1 MSAVESHC
9 QSSVDKLGLRVERL
23 PFTNLPGQ
31 SKLFLEYLDDPT
43 ALKKYYPSAVRR
55 HHELTARAGLVLREH
70 KTDRTELCDA
80 LQRMNIQW
88 GASAET
94 LQNIERLRDS
104 SCVAVVSGQQVGL
117 FTGPLYTIYKA
128 LSAVKLAACMSE
140 RGVEAVPVFW
150 MATEDHDFAEVQAT
164 DFIGCDGRLARVK
177 VKDELHS
184 EGAPVGTVKL
194 DDSIDEVIARLIEVL
209 PTTEF
214 SPTLA
219 DMLRESYEA
228 GRGYGEAFAQLL
240 TKLIG
245 KYGLILLDPLD
256 ADLKRLAAPIYAE
269 AARCAPE
276 IAQSLVGRSE
286 ELNADGYHAQVLVT
300 PDSFPLFC
308 SRDSVR
314 RAITRTGENEY
325 QAKGSNQ
332 KWTRQEL
339 ARAAANEP
347 QHFSP
352 NVTLRSVVQDYLLPT
367 IAYYGGA
374 AEIAYFAQTA
384 EVYRLLQRPVTPIL
398 HRASLTIIERRSAR
412 TLERFDLKLKDFFDG
427 ADSVMRRVVET
438 HLGAATA
445 QEFGRSEEQI
455 AAAMENLAT
464 VLDGFDPTLTNALT
478 NAHKKIVYQME
489 ALRGRF
495 YRAQLARDR
504 AANRQLERAFAV
516 LYPEKG
522 LQERSLNVA
531 SLVARH
537 GAYAIDWLYDAINL
551 STNDHQV
558 VYL

>member
-1 MSAVESHC
+1 MSAVESAC
-9 QSSVDKLGLRVERL
+9 QSSVAKFDLKIERL
-23 PFTNLPGQ
+23 PFANLPHQ
-31 SKLFLEYLDDPT
+31 SKLFLEYLDDP
-43 ALKKYYPSAVRR
+43 ARLKKYYPAAVRQ
-55 HHELTARAGLVLREH
+55 HYELTDRAALVLREH
-70 KTDRTELCDA
+70 KTDRNELCDA
-80 LQRMNIQW
+80 LERMNTSW
-88 GASAET
+88 GASRET
-94 LQNIERLRDS
+94 LTNIERLRSS

-164 DFIGCDGRLARVK
+164 EFIGCDGRLASVK
-177 VKDELHS
+177 VKDELHG

-194 DDSIDEVIARLIEVL
+194 DASIDEAIKRLLEVL
-209 PTTEF
+209 PTSEF
-214 SPTLA
+214 TPQFEI
-219 DMLRESYEA
+219 MLRASYAA
-228 GRGYGEAFAQLL
+228 GRGYGEAFARLL
-240 TKLIG
+240 THLIG
-245 KYGLILLDPLD
+245 KFGLILLDPLD
-256 ADLKRLAAPIYAE
+256 ADLKRLAAPVYAE

-276 IAQSLVGRSE
+276 IAASLVARSA
-286 ELNADGYHAQVLVT
+286 ELVADGYHAQVLVT

-314 RAITRTGENEY
+314 RAITRTGANEY
-325 QAKGSNQ
+325 QAKGSDQ
-332 KWTRQEL
+332 KWTREGL
-339 ARAAANEP
+339 AEAAAREP

-398 HRASLTIIERRSAR
+398 HRASMTIVERRTAR
-412 TLERFDLKLKDFFDG
+412 TLERFDLKLTDFFDG
-427 ADSVMRRVVET
+427 ADALMSRVVET

-445 QEFGRSEEQI
+445 QKFTQSERQI
-455 AAAMENLAT
+455 AEAIDDLAKS
-464 VLDGFDPTLTNALT
+464 LDGFDSTLVDALGNAR
-478 NAHKKIVYQME
+478 KKIVYQLE

-495 YRAQLARDR
+495 HRAQLSRDR
-504 AANRQLERAFAV
+504 AANRQLERAFAA

-531 SLVARH
+531 TLIARH
-537 GAYAIDWLYDAINL
+537 GTYAVDWLYDAINL